1 MQGFIASNPLYI
13 SALKNDRNF
22 AYTKVIEFTNSDIAE
37 VSISNANIYKVML
50 QSIRYESNNSIVT
63 FTLSKKKNNQTT
75 KLEVIS
81 VDGANSIGTI
91 NDNISIASDELLV
104 LSCDDSSVEA
114 DYELILFCK

>member
-1 MQGFIASNPLYI
+1 MQGFMVSNPLYI

-22 AYTKVIEFTNSDIAE
+22 AYTKVIEFTNNDIANI
-37 VSISNANIYKVML
+37 SISNANIYKVML

-75 KLEVIS
+75 KLGVIS
-81 VDGANSIGTI
+81 VDGTNSIGTI
-91 NDNISIASDELLV
+91 IEDISIVSNESLV
-104 LSCDDSSVEA
+104 LSCDDSSIEA